1 MNGEQAWQAAV
12 GQLQMELSK
21 ATFDT
26 WVRDAHFASYAEG
39 TFTISVLNGYARDWL
54 EDRLASTAR
63 RILTGVWG
71 SPVEV
76 RFVVGRPAPR
86 R

>member
-26 WVRDAHFASYAEG
+26 WVRDAHFASYADG

-54 EDRLASTAR
+54 
-63 RILTGVWG
+63 
-71 SPVEV
+71 
-76 RFVVGRPAPR
+76 
-86 R
+86 